1 MKILCIGNS
10 FSQDATRYL
19 QEIAEKNGDNYKVT
33 NLFIGGCS
41 LEMHYNNIIED
52 AEKYNVQTKGQFSL
66 EYTSISKALK
76 SDKWDIVTVQQASHF
91 SFDYSTYQPYLD
103 FVVKTVREILPSAK
117 IYVHQT
123 WAYNDNSER
132 LKTMGF
138 SSSEEMFENIQKS
151 YNMTFNDINAYD
163 LLPSGKLILSLS
175 KRGVINTHRDGF
187 HLSLGIGRYSAGL
200 LWYYKLSKKTEIVD
214 IDSFDEEVSKE
225 DIALAKEI
233 IKTL

>member
-1 MKILCIGNS
+1 
-10 FSQDATRYL
+10 
-19 QEIAEKNGDNYKVT
+19 
-33 NLFIGGCS
+33 
-41 LEMHYNNIIED
+41 
-52 AEKYNVQTKGQFSL
+52 
-66 EYTSISKALK
+66 
-76 SDKWDIVTVQQASHF
+76 
-91 SFDYSTYQPYLD
+91 
-103 FVVKTVREILPSAK
+103 
-117 IYVHQT
+117 
-123 WAYNDNSER
+123 
-132 LKTMGF
+132 MGF

-151 YNMTFNDINAYD
+151 YNMAFNDINAYD